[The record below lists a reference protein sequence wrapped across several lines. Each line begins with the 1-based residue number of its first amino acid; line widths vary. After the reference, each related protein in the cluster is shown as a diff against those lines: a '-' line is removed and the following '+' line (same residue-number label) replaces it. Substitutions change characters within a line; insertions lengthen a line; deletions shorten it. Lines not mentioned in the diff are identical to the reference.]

1 MPLHD
6 LEGAI
11 VRPGLAIHA
20 IWRSCSDGNGKGSAF
35 RAWIGA
41 IARVC
46 VDSINFAYHLDSF
59 PAWGMARL
67 GADFNN

>member
-46 VDSINFAYHLDSF
+46 VDSINFRLS
-59 PAWGMARL
+59 PGLISCVGNGQARRGL
-67 GADFNN
+67 Q